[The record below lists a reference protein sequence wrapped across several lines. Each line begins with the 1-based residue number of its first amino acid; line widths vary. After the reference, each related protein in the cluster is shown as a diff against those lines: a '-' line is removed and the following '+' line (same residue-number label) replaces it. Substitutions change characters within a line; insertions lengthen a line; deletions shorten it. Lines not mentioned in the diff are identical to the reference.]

1 MASLTGMPQARGT
14 SSQKTGTKKKEK
26 KKKKKMIPREAP
38 KNHNGRQAGEATAA
52 EGEEED
58 DKGLKGHATG
68 EETFRQHRITTVMS
82 RRTPSAGVDG
92 RRECRSGKDLSEK
105 SSHPGKQP

>member
-26 KKKKKMIPREAP
+26 KKTNKRMIPREAP
-38 KNHNGRQAGEATAA
+38 KNHNGRQALGAIAA

-58 DKGLKGHATG
+58 DKDLKDHATG
-68 EETFRQHRITTVMS
+68 EEMFRQHQTTTATLKRI
-82 RRTPSAGVDG
+82 PSAGVDG
-92 RRECRSGKDLSEK
+92 RRECRFGKDLSER
-105 SSHPGKQP
+105 

>member
-14 SSQKTGTKKKEK
+14 SSQKIGTKKKEK
-26 KKKKKMIPREAP
+26 KKEKKKRIPREAP
-38 KNHNGRQAGEATAA
+38 NNHNGQQAREATAA

-58 DKGLKGHATG
+58 DKGHKGHATG
-68 EETFRQHRITTVMS
+68 EETFRQHRTTTATMK
-82 RRTPSAGVDG
+82 RIPSAGVDG

-105 SSHPGKQP
+105 